1 MPLDGFT
8 LHHYI
13 LYSIISHMSGCG
25 CRTIAS
31 VVDDYTLVGFLPLD
45 PNDEETIDNVLMQAD
60 MVSRMA
66 VQWVVMRT
74 VSQVA

>member
-1 MPLDGFT
+1 MPCL
-8 LHHYI
+8 L
-13 LYSIISHMSGCG
+13 CG

-60 MVSRMA
+60 MVSG
-66 VQWVVMRT
+66 
-74 VSQVA
+74 SGS